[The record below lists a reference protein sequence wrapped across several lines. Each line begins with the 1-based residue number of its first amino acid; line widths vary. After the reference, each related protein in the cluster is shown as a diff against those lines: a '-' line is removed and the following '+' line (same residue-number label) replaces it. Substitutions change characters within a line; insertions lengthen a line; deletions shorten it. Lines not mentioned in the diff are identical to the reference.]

1 MPDNE
6 VLKSLF
12 NEFNPKLKLAK
23 DYNEFKT
30 IMSDEKNR
38 KDFFNE
44 FNSKLKLA
52 KDYKQFDEVLGLKK
66 KDDFQV
72 DSQIGS
78 ETLPIGSKPFQA
90 QVDTKIPSVLTEQG
104 KVGYEQEIAKP
115 RPKEKPILDFSAIKN
130 SPKPRDAYYQDP
142 TIAAREEKARLK
154 QLQKN
159 YEAGKLDRNTFT
171 QDLDLVA
178 ASGIDMLGRMASTI
192 PSGILDNA
200 IQAFGNQPGGL
211 VSMGIDAEVLGKIA
225 EKKLGLPEEYNPLSP
240 NNALAETFRKKAE
253 LNQSLSRKGYSGG
266 ITDALKLGEYKDAA
280 KLLAFGFTESLPIL
294 LGLAATRGSGMSST
308 GSLISTGLGTQAT
321 TYQDL
326 KTENPEIA
334 KNILFLNATLTGI
347 GEAGSEVTGTNLL
360 YNQARKLFVKGQKEQ
375 AKEIVTKGIKEYLDY
390 AFQKSFVGSA
400 VLGDMSG
407 EVANQIWK
415 NATDKWSGVRP
426 DVDYL
431 DGVGDAA
438 LISAFTT
445 STIAAGAKSLAA
457 IVNPK
462 TKDKIDDTSL
472 KISNLQKEADNPD
485 MPDAARTVIVNEIG
499 NLTESINEDLKK
511 DNVQYNDLDDDQK
524 TTVDNLSDKRDEIKS
539 ALNNAAVS
547 DETKQVLQKQLNDI
561 DLQIESILST
571 KPTPEQQ
578 LETPK
583 PQEDAVQ
590 VETAGQVP
598 VLTEAPVGEEVEQGK
613 PQPEAEVVTEE
624 GKEEVGGDKGSS
636 LAVVVDPIN
645 IELKNNKIEGK
656 LFNEQEAKDYQELI
670 ESKYNTGS
678 TELFGQEKQDIRQN
692 MFSYDQPLAEKN
704 VNGVNVR
711 ITEGLLEG
719 EPYSGDRKKT
729 YLLYADGKV
738 AGKFYSVSDAKK
750 VVNFIEANLV
760 KSLPTQEQTPAQKVE
775 QLRAAEQVE
784 LKAAIPNA
792 DQYLTDGK
800 VDEKKLTNDKD
811 KEAFNEIWERY
822 NVLITPNLPKEVVK
836 TEEVNPIIESIANL
850 KLDENNLESV
860 IEELEFIDDAKRK
873 AARSSTSSKTKA
885 KLNADIAQ
893 YEANIADKPNEVKIA
908 KTINDNFDKI
918 KKDLKEQ
925 GLLNVKC

>member
-1 MPDNE
+1 MQQDPLTLDNSR
-6 VLKSLF
+6 KSQLDS
-12 NEFNPKLKLAK
+12 NIKKMLEGGASNDDVMSYAS
-23 DYNEFKT
+23 DFKN
-30 IMSDEKNR
+30 K
-38 KDFFNE
+38 FG
-44 FNSKLKLA
+44 
-52 KDYKQFDEVLGLKK
+52 VKK
-66 KDDFQV
+66 KDD
-72 DSQIGS
+72 SQLVSTIGS
-78 ETLPIGSKPFQA
+78 EPLPIGLDRFRP
-90 QVDTKIPSVLTEQG
+90 QVPTEAPSVLTEQG
-104 KVGYEQEIAKP
+104 KVDYEQEIAKP

-159 YEAGKLDRNTFT
+159 YESGKLDRNTFT

-211 VSMGIDAEVLGKIA
+211 VSMGIDAEVLGRIA
-225 EKKLGLPEEYNPLSP
+225 EKQLGLPEEYNPLSP

-294 LGLAATRGSGMSST
+294 LGLAATRGSGMSSA

-438 LISAFTT
+438 IISAFTT

-511 DNVQYNDLDDDQK
+511 DNVQYNNLDDDQK

-571 KPTPEQQ
+571 ESTPEQQ

-583 PQEDAVQ
+583 PQEDAIQ
-590 VETAGQVP
+590 VETTGQVP
-598 VLTEAPVGEEVEQGK
+598 VQPEAPVSEEVEQGK
-613 PQPEAEVVTEE
+613 PESETEVVTEE
-624 GKEEVGGDKGSS
+624 GVKAEEVTPELRDVESTAKALEDVDKNAWGANNGLSDNFYTTDVDGYAIKKPITNASSVTIDGVDFHIAKIDGDW
-636 LAVVVDPIN
+636 
-645 IELKNNKIEGK
+645 
-656 LFNEQEAKDYQELI
+656 
-670 ESKYNTGS
+670 
-678 TELFGQEKQDIRQN
+678 
-692 MFSYDQPLAEKN
+692 
-704 VNGVNVR
+704 
-711 ITEGLLEG
+711 
-719 EPYSGDRKKT
+719 
-729 YLLYADGKV
+729 
-738 AGKFYSVSDAKK
+738 K
-750 VVNFIEANLV
+750 VVEKKSGLEISTGKTSNTKNAAIEDATMRLKQNGGAEN
-760 KSLPTQEQTPAQKVE
+760 LPTLIDRAIQGFKDRNIKAVESLLSKEQTPAQEVE
-775 QLRAAEQVE
+775 QLRAEEQAE

-800 VDEKKLTNDKD
+800 VDRAKITDAKELKKFDKIYD
-811 KEAFNEIWERY
+811 KY
-822 NVLITPNLPKEVVK
+822 DKLITPLLPKKETK
-836 TEEVNPIIESIANL
+836 AEEVKLPKLNESNIETAIEL
-850 KLDENNLESV
+850 LDDINDN
-860 IEELEFIDDAKRK
+860 KRK
-873 AARSSTSSKTKA
+873 AERASSKRKVNLEQKISEAETELDKIQEEA
-885 KLNADIAQ
+885 KI
-893 YEANIADKPNEVKIA
+893 VKV
-908 KTINDNFDKI
+908 INDNFDKI

>member
-1 MPDNE
+1 MQQDPLTLDNSR
-6 VLKSLF
+6 KSQLDS
-12 NEFNPKLKLAK
+12 NIKKMLEGGASNDDVMSYAS
-23 DYNEFKT
+23 DFKN
-30 IMSDEKNR
+30 K
-38 KDFFNE
+38 FG
-44 FNSKLKLA
+44 
-52 KDYKQFDEVLGLKK
+52 VKK
-66 KDDFQV
+66 KDD
-72 DSQIGS
+72 SQLVSTIGS
-78 ETLPIGSKPFQA
+78 EPLPIGLDRFRP
-90 QVDTKIPSVLTEQG
+90 QVPTEAPSVLTEQG
-104 KVGYEQEIAKP
+104 KVDYEQEIAKP

-159 YEAGKLDRNTFT
+159 YESGKLDRNTFT

-211 VSMGIDAEVLGKIA
+211 VSMGIDAEVLGRIA
-225 EKKLGLPEEYNPLSP
+225 EKQLGLPEEYNPLSP

-294 LGLAATRGSGMSST
+294 LGLAATRGSGMSSA

-438 LISAFTT
+438 IISAFTT

-511 DNVQYNDLDDDQK
+511 DNVQYNNLDDDQK

-571 KPTPEQQ
+571 ESTPEQQ
-578 LETPK
+578 LETPR
-583 PQEDAVQ
+583 
-590 VETAGQVP
+590 
-598 VLTEAPVGEEVEQGK
+598 
-613 PQPEAEVVTEE
+613 
-624 GKEEVGGDKGSS
+624 SS
-636 LAVVVDPIN
+636 
-645 IELKNNKIEGK
+645 
-656 LFNEQEAKDYQELI
+656 
-670 ESKYNTGS
+670 SCT
-678 TELFGQEKQDIRQN
+678 
-692 MFSYDQPLAEKN
+692 
-704 VNGVNVR
+704 
-711 ITEGLLEG
+711 
-719 EPYSGDRKKT
+719 
-729 YLLYADGKV
+729 
-738 AGKFYSVSDAKK
+738 
-750 VVNFIEANLV
+750 
-760 KSLPTQEQTPAQKVE
+760 
-775 QLRAAEQVE
+775 
-784 LKAAIPNA
+784 
-792 DQYLTDGK
+792 
-800 VDEKKLTNDKD
+800 
-811 KEAFNEIWERY
+811 
-822 NVLITPNLPKEVVK
+822 
-836 TEEVNPIIESIANL
+836 
-850 KLDENNLESV
+850 
-860 IEELEFIDDAKRK
+860 
-873 AARSSTSSKTKA
+873 ARSPS
-885 KLNADIAQ
+885 
-893 YEANIADKPNEVKIA
+893 
-908 KTINDNFDKI
+908 
-918 KKDLKEQ
+918 
-925 GLLNVKC
+925 